1 MRKDDASSTFALLGM
16 LSMCPGSGYD
26 IRKLVQSS
34 VGYFWSESY
43 GRIYP
48 LLKKLAKEGL
58 IRPERQ
64 QGKSVRARQS
74 YAITKKGSHVLQ
86 QWLVKTPRLEP
97 NRSELLLKMFFSGL
111 VPVEVASA
119 HVVERKTTEER
130 NLASYAKVEAH
141 LRQKHARD
149 LRLPYW
155 LSTLSYG
162 RHRSM
167 AIVAWCDET
176 LERFSQIQ
184 RQSLKQQSWKLK
196 SELNPERSTK

>member
-1 MRKDDASSTFALLGM
+1 
-16 LSMCPGSGYD
+16 MCPGSGYD

-34 VGYFWSESY
+34 IGYFWSESY

-64 QGKSVRARQS
+64 QGKSGRARQS
-74 YAITKKGSHVLQ
+74 YAITKKGMQALQ

-97 NRSELLLKMFFSGL
+97 NRSELLLKIFFSGL

-119 HVVERKTTEER
+119 HVVERKITEER
-130 NLASYAKVEAH
+130 NLASYEKVEAQ

-149 LRLPYW
+149 PRLPYW

-162 RHRSM
+162 RHRST

-176 LERFSQIQ
+176 LQRLSQIQ
-184 RQSLKQQSWKLK
+184 RQASKLELKSKLK
-196 SELNPERSTK
+196 LERSTK